1 MKEMQVTKFD
11 RDGAK
16 IPLSLSIVEL
26 NVILRGLSKLTVE
39 EAGEF
44 TFNLK
49 AYAEKNLL
57 EQQAKFEAEQVQPEL
72 APTEEAA

>member
-1 MKEMQVTKFD
+1 MTKFD

-72 APTEEAA
+72 APTEEKAA